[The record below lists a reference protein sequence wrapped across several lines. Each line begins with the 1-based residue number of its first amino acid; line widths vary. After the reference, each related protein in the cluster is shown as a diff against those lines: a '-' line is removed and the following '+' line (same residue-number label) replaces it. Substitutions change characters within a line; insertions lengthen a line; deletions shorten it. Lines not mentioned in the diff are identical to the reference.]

1 MARAIHE
8 ASSSSGK
15 GQARPQSGHFAEEGM
30 GMSDEGG
37 GMGRYV
43 MGDPAGELTD
53 DEEGGG
59 GWMEIE
65 VDDWE

>member
-8 ASSSSGK
+8 ASSSSVK
-15 GQARPQSGHFAEEGM
+15 GQARPQPGHFAEEGM